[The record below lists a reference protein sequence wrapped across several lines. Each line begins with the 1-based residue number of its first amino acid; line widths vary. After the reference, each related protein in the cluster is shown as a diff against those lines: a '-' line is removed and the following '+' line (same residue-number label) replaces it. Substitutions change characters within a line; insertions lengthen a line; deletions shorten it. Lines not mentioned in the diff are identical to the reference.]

1 MSLIFDPLEAIVEPI
16 FNCLE
21 HIAFHLPEIIF
32 SLYVLATLLFV
43 IFVTGVIYSIS
54 GIAKFK
60 WWTLLLFL
68 VFAVFSF
75 PFRIILNVQ
84 HFEFFF
90 PSTEY
95 QLAPWI
101 IRAFA
106 STGYFFPVL
115 WIFLLWVIKI
125 RKGVSFKSKGVNKIT
140 VYGLICILSLVTLS
154 EEALYPPV
162 LLLLSLSHGEQVAST
177 VSPDGKRKIM
187 VFYTQFQDYWYRFIS
202 QKNTLFP
209 ILARHIGTVSKG
221 LPSRGQCWDFPKVR
235 LKFLWSE
242 NSDIVS
248 VWHKGKPVWAYQFS
262 KNGQIDLDSEAY
274 LQGTKESLLNHC
286 CPIKN

>member
-1 MSLIFDPLEAIVEPI
+1 MSLIFDPLKAIVEAI

-32 SLYVLATLLFV
+32 RLYVPATLLFV
-43 IFVTGVIYSIS
+43 IFVSGVIYAIS
-54 GIAKFK
+54 GIARFK

-75 PFRIILNVQ
+75 PFRILLNVR
-84 HFEFFF
+84 HFEFLL

-95 QLAPWI
+95 ELAPWI

-106 STGYFFPVL
+106 CTGFIFPLL
-115 WIFLLWVIKI
+115 WIFSLWVIKI
-125 RKGVSFKSKGVNKIT
+125 RKGVSFKSKKVRKMS
-140 VYGLICILSLVTLS
+140 VYGLICILSIVTLS

-209 ILARHIGTVSKG
+209 ILARDIGTLSKR
-221 LPSRGQCWDFPKVR
+221 LPSWGFTGVR

-248 VWHKGKPVWAYQFS
+248 AWHKGKPVWAYQFS
-262 KNGQIDLDSEAY
+262 KNRQLDLDSEAY
-274 LQGTKESLLNHC
+274 LQGTKESHL
-286 CPIKN
+286 KY